1 MALHKG
7 SFLLLSRS
15 PLLHPPLSLEIICG
29 HSDTVA
35 TVTLLPGPEGVT
47 VSGDICNAVVY
58 KLIYHPKKLCAKLQI
73 CGTQVLNQG
82 LGPDCHVLPFYKL
95 ICNLIRGDAQMTS
108 ALGGSGGGVTQNLTE
123 GREVA

>member
-1 MALHKG
+1 MQCTPG
-7 SFLLLSRS
+7 FTLSGVNN
-15 PLLHPPLSLEIICG
+15 PL
-29 HSDTVA
+29 VA
-35 TVTLLPGPEGVT
+35 DGLAVLNCHLVDDGNGNEVWD
-47 VSGDICNAVVY
+47 VSINAVVY
-58 KLIYHPKKLCAKLQI
+58 KLMYHPKKLCAKLQI

-123 GREVA
+123 GRRLRRFATD